1 MDALIR
7 PATEHPVQE
16 INTTTDT
23 RDYLAKSRQ
32 DAERKGYADWLIVD
46 IDAHHVETVSW
57 PEVTSFIEDPVVRD
71 QAKMYH
77 SERIGAPPY
86 GLNGDLGLR
95 YQDVGGRIP
104 HQSSQREKV
113 TETDVHRDVV
123 FPLRA
128 STARAC
134 VSLLEAS
141 QRAYRRIARRVER
154 AGAESASVPPPAQA
168 LTLGKKPRTSSL
180 GERARLPARAS
191 SSLRAPR
198 IASASS
204 A

>member
-1 MDALIR
+1 MGVSSALIPER
-7 PATEHPVQE
+7 RSIRAEVSHWRSLFKSATRVKAPRSEASWAL
-16 INTTTDT
+16 
-23 RDYLAKSRQ
+23 RDAR
-32 DAERKGYADWLIVD
+32 R
-46 IDAHHVETVSW
+46 
-57 PEVTSFIEDPVVRD
+57 
-71 QAKMYH
+71 
-77 SERIGAPPY
+77 
-86 GLNGDLGLR
+86 
-95 YQDVGGRIP
+95 
-104 HQSSQREKV
+104 
-113 TETDVHRDVV
+113 VHRDVV